1 LIKGYMY
8 LSPVGRMA
16 VAFAGLAR
24 IAEAK
29 EAKRTTQTHFATK
42 GIRGI
47 PLIDESFGLAHRRA
61 LLVSAGATFE
71 NIPPRTR
78 QAGPSSP
85 SAFPHTSSLF
95 KKSDIVFRK
104 IIFSYS

>member
-1 LIKGYMY
+1 MY
-8 LSPVGRMA
+8 LSPAGAMPA
-16 VAFAGLAR
+16 AFAGLGI

-29 EAKRTTQTHFATK
+29 EAKRTMQIHFATK

-47 PLIDESFGLAHRRA
+47 PLIGESFGFAHRRA

-71 NIPPRTR
+71 NTLTRTR

-85 SAFPHTSSLF
+85 SAFPHPSSLF
-95 KKSDIVFRK
+95 KKSAIVFRK
-104 IIFSYS
+104 TIFSYS